1 MDEFKVKKLGEPQ
14 IINPLLTRCEA
25 AGWTESVF
33 AGENERVLKKVTF
46 NDADPIPTESFEKA
60 GGRSK
65 IFFNPPDTTVA
76 IATCGGICPGLND
89 VIRALV
95 MDLHYLY
102 GVNDIFG
109 ARYGYAGLAENPPE
123 PFMRLTP
130 ELVSNIHDLGGTI
143 LGSSRGCPEVEEM
156 VDTLERKNV
165 NILFCIGGDGT
176 LRGAHDIDAEIE
188 KRGLKIA
195 IVGIPKTIDND
206 VTYVFRSF
214 GFQTAVEKA
223 KESLGCAHVEAKSA
237 LHGIGLV
244 KLMGRDAGFISAEA
258 TKASGD
264 VNFCLVP
271 EAAFPLDGENG
282 LIAALETRLKTRG
295 HALIAV
301 AEGAGTHLLGESGE
315 KDASGNS
322 LHKDIGVFLKSEIKK
337 RLGELGLKPSIKYI
351 DPSYIIRSVP
361 ANGYDSIFC
370 ADLARAAT
378 NAAMSGRT
386 DMLVGYW
393 HGEFTNV
400 PLTAVHGK
408 KKKINVNGEM
418 WRKVLATTGQ
428 PPEWL

>member
-1 MDEFKVKKLGEPQ
+1 M
-14 IINPLLTRCEA
+14 
-25 AGWTESVF
+25 
-33 AGENERVLKKVTF
+33 
-46 NDADPIPTESFEKA
+46 
-60 GGRSK
+60 
-65 IFFNPPDTTVA
+65 
-76 IATCGGICPGLND
+76 
-89 VIRALV
+89 
-95 MDLHYLY
+95 
-102 GVNDIFG
+102 
-109 ARYGYAGLAENPPE
+109 
-123 PFMRLTP
+123 
-130 ELVSNIHDLGGTI
+130 
-143 LGSSRGCPEVEEM
+143 LGSSRGCPSVEEM
-156 VDTLERKNV
+156 VDTLEQKNI

-188 KRGLKIA
+188 KRGLEISV
-195 IVGIPKTIDND
+195 VGIPKTIDND

-223 KESLGCAHVEAKSA
+223 KEVLGCAHVEAKSA
-237 LHGIGLV
+237 LNGIGLV
-244 KLMGRDAGFISAEA
+244 KLMGRDAGFIAAEA

-271 EAAFPLDGENG
+271 EADFPLDGDNG
-282 LIAALETRLKTRG
+282 LIAALEARLKNRG

-315 KDASGNS
+315 KDASGNA
-322 LHKDIGVFLKSEIKK
+322 LHNDIGVFLKSEIKK
-337 RLGELGLKPSIKYI
+337 RLGESEINPSVKYI

-408 KKKINVNGEM
+408 KKNINVNGEM

>member
-1 MDEFKVKKLGEPQ
+1 MLKVKRLGDPQ
-14 IINPLLTRCEA
+14 IMNPLRIRCEA
-25 AGWTESVF
+25 AGWSESVF
-33 AGENERVLKKVTF
+33 TGENERVMKKITF
-46 NDADPIPTESFEKA
+46 DDINSVDFDSFEKA
-60 GGRSK
+60 GTK
-65 IFFNPPDTTVA
+65 AKLFFNPPETKVA

-89 VIRALV
+89 VIRGLF

-102 GVNDIFG
+102 GVKDIIG
-109 ARYGYAGLAENPPE
+109 VRYGYAGLAQNPPE
-123 PFMRLTP
+123 PPICLTP
-130 ELVSNIHDLGGTI
+130 QIVSNIHDLGGTI
-143 LGSSRGCPEVEEM
+143 LGSSRGCPDVEEM
-156 VDTLERKNV
+156 VSTLERTNV
-165 NILFCIGGDGT
+165 DILFCIGGDGT
-176 LRGAHDIDAEIE
+176 LRGAHDIDVEIE

-195 IVGIPKTIDND
+195 VVGIPKTIDND

-237 LHGIGLV
+237 LNGIGLV
-244 KLMGRDAGFISAEA
+244 KLMGRDAGFIAAEA

-271 EAAFPLDGENG
+271 EAKFPLDGENG
-282 LIAALETRLKTRG
+282 LIAALEERLRNRG

-301 AEGAGTHLLGESGE
+301 AEGAGTHLLGESDE
-315 KDASGNS
+315 VDASGNA
-322 LHKDIGVFLKSEIKK
+322 LHKDIGLFLKSEIQK
-337 RLGELGLKPSIKYI
+337 RLVGLGIKPSIKYI

-370 ADLARAAT
+370 ADFARAAT

-408 KKKINVNGEM
+408 KKKLNINGEM

-428 PPEWL
+428 PPEWI